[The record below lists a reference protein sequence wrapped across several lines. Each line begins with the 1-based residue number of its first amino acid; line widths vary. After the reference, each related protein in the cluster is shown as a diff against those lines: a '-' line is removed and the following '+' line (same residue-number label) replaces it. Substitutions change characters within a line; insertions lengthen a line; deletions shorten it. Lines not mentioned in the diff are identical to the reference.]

1 MDDGRVRRSAWLGD
15 WVNLTKLLPASIEIL
30 LPMPP
35 DAADLWQS
43 RNRRMNGGD
52 AISMD
57 ATLPSTK
64 KRTNQSSFTL
74 KPTDPNRRVAA
85 IGGTVADNELVIRV
99 TDTKTKEPTKIFL
112 SGLSIGRDAT
122 RTKLLHQGASHIV
135 AIAVIVDEIISSLR
149 RVERRTLERN
159 QCANLCHAREVA

>member
-1 MDDGRVRRSAWLGD
+1 
-15 WVNLTKLLPASIEIL
+15 
-30 LPMPP
+30 
-35 DAADLWQS
+35 
-43 RNRRMNGGD
+43 MNGGD
-52 AISMD
+52 AISLD
-57 ATLPSTK
+57 ATLPSTE

-122 RTKLLHQGASHIV
+122 RTK
-135 AIAVIVDEIISSLR
+135 
-149 RVERRTLERN
+149 
-159 QCANLCHAREVA
+159 